1 MKNCLAANSQKYISL
16 PAIFLMVILL
26 FGNSVTYTCKAQAAI
41 LVALFGDKIA
51 TEKFHT
57 SIDCGLVL
65 SNLPAMP
72 DTKWR
77 PGIYFGLGTFVKL
90 SDKMALLPEFKPLSR
105 QGARNIKPFY
115 TSYPGMTVESADLQ
129 MNYIDIP
136 VLLQYKFKHFT
147 FAAGPQISFLTRA
160 NQVTKGI
167 NTTTGTEVKVMES
180 CFKYTNGIMYAFPVE
195 VGLRMP
201 KIIIDK
207 DIDLKIRYSI
217 GLTNVIEDP
226 SYGSSRA
233 SSLEVFIS
241 LPFVKKEGKVAN

>member
-1 MKNCLAANSQKYISL
+1 MEKKEFLIPGKVVTKPVLFLLA
-16 PAIFLMVILL
+16 FLF
-26 FGNSVTYTCKAQAAI
+26 FGSAFVNTCKAQAAI

-65 SNLPAMP
+65 STLPAIP

-77 PGIYFGLGTFVKL
+77 PGIYFGLGTYVKL
-90 SDKMALLPEFKPLSR
+90 SDTWALLPEFKPLSR

-115 TSYPGMTVESADLQ
+115 SNYPNMTIESSDLQ

-136 VLLQYKFKHFT
+136 VLLQYKFKHVT
-147 FAAGPQISFLTRA
+147 FAAGPQISLLTRA
-160 NQVTKGI
+160 NQITKGT
-167 NTTTGTEVKVMES
+167 NTLTGTKVKVLES

-195 VGLRMP
+195 VGLKLP
-201 KIIIDK
+201 QIIPDK
-207 DIDLKIRYSI
+207 EFDLKIRYSI
-217 GLTNVIEDP
+217 GLSNVIEDP

-233 SSLEVFIS
+233 SSFEIFIS
-241 LPFVKKEGKVAN
+241 MPFVKKEGKIVN